1 MRNHA
6 PLLLALS
13 LGIAAVACGS
23 VDEPPLGGPFG
34 GSTDPTDPNAG
45 SNSDNTNNN
54 NNNNT
59 TDTDSGTNTN
69 TTSDSGTQQAKDSG
83 TQTKDSGTQ
92 TQDSGT
98 QQTQGV
104 TWTAIF
110 NSYMKSGTKGKCNS
124 CHSQGSSASAL
135 YTWLKG
141 RGYISGSSSALVST
155 SQSCLSW
162 YGGNMPPSGPSSY
175 GNAVS
180 DMNSWAAA
188 GAPNN

>member
-1 MRNHA
+1 MRAHYA

-13 LGIAAVACGS
+13 FGVAGIAACGS

-34 GSTDPTDPNAG
+34 GSTDTTDPNSG
-45 SNSDNTNNN
+45 QSSSDPNNTNDP
-54 NNNNT
+54 
-59 TDTDSGTNTN
+59 TDDGGTTNTGN
-69 TTSDSGTQQAKDSG
+69 DSGTQQTKDSG

-98 QQTQGV
+98 QQQQGV
-104 TWTAIF
+104 TWTSIYNA
-110 NSYMKSGTKGKCNS
+110 YMKSGTKGKCNS
-124 CHSQGSSASAL
+124 CHSQGSSATKL
-135 YTWLKG
+135 YSWLQG
-141 RGYISGSSSALVST
+141 RGYISGTSSSLVS
-155 SQSCLSW
+155 SSSSCLSW

-175 GNAVS
+175 SQAVT